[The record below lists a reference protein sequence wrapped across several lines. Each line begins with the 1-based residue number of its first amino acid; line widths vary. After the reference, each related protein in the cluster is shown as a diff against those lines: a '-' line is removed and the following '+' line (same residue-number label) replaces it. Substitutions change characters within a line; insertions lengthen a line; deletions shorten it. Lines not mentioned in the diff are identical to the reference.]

1 MTEMKLEDGTMSVV
15 IVIMR
20 GKTMKKVYENF
31 IQCIKDRD
39 YESVTD
45 KIIEEIHDD
54 ETVKY
59 NGGEH

>member
-1 MTEMKLEDGTMSVV
+1 M
-15 IVIMR
+15 IVS
-20 GKTMKKVYENF
+20 GKTMKNVYENF